1 MCKIMISVGEASG
14 DLHGASIAA
23 ELKKIKPNIKMFGM
37 GGKAMR
43 KAGVELSHDF
53 ADLDVM
59 GFVEVI
65 KNLPRFFRLRDELVE
80 IMKKEKPDVLL
91 IIDYPDFNMRLAKCA
106 KELGIPILSYIPPSA
121 WAWRKGRAKSVAK
134 IVNKIASIFP
144 FEADVYRKAGADV
157 AFVGHPLLDI
167 VKPSMTKEEACQ
179 FFAAN
184 PEKPIILLLPGSR
197 KQEITGLLPIMLES
211 AEKMLQEN
219 PDCQFFLPAA
229 STISPEMLQGILNN
243 YKVKVHLTSENIYDL
258 MNIADTA
265 IAASGTVTLEA
276 AILGLPVVVVYKMSA
291 ITYFIGKL
299 LVKIPHISLPN
310 IVMEERMIPELLQ
323 DEVTAENVA
332 REASYLLR
340 THPNA
345 EGVREKLRL
354 MKEKLGSE
362 GAVKRVAEEVLI
374 MANKN

>member
-14 DLHGASIAA
+14 DLHGASIAT

-37 GGKAMR
+37 GGKAMQ

-80 IMKKEKPDVLL
+80 VMKKEKPDLLL
-91 IIDYPDFNMRLAKCA
+91 IIDYPDFNMRLAKYA
-106 KELGIPILSYIPPSA
+106 KKLNIPVISYIPPSA

-134 IVNKIASIFP
+134 LVDKIASIFP
-144 FEADVYRKAGADV
+144 FEAEVYRAAGAEV
-157 AFVGHPLLDI
+157 TFVGHPLLDI
-167 VKPSMTKEEACQ
+167 VKPSMTKEAAYQ
-179 FFAAN
+179 FFAA
-184 PEKPIILLLPGSR
+184 EAGEPIILLMPGSR
-197 KQEITGLLPIMLES
+197 KQEITSLLPIMLES
-211 AEKMLQEN
+211 AEKILQEN
-219 PDCQFFLPAA
+219 PHCQFFLPVA
-229 STISPEMLQGILNN
+229 STISREMLQSILKNH
-243 YKVKVHLTSENIYDL
+243 KVKVHLTSENIYDL

-291 ITYFIGKL
+291 ITYFIGRL
-299 LVKIPHISLPN
+299 LVKIPNISLPN

-323 DEVTAENVA
+323 DEVKAENIA
-332 REASYLLR
+332 KEAMRLLK
-340 THPNA
+340 THPHA
-345 EGVREKLRL
+345 KEVHKKLLL
-354 MKEKLGSE
+354 MKEKLGSQ
-362 GAVKRVAEEVLI
+362 GAVKRVAEEVLL
-374 MANKN
+374 MANKK

>member
-23 ELKKIKPNIKMFGM
+23 ELKKIKPNVKMFGM

-43 KAGVELSHDF
+43 NAGVELSHDF

-91 IIDYPDFNMRLAKCA
+91 IIDYPDFNIRLAKCA
-106 KELGIPILSYIPPSA
+106 KELGIPVLSYIPPSA
-121 WAWRKGRAKSVAK
+121 WAWRKGRAKTVAK
-134 IVNKIASIFP
+134 LVDRIASIFP
-144 FEADVYRKAGADV
+144 FEAEVYRNAGAAV
-157 AFVGHPLLDI
+157 TFVGHPLIDI
-167 VKPSMTKEEACQ
+167 VKPSMSKDEAYQ
-179 FFAAN
+179 FFVVD
-184 PEKPIILLLPGSR
+184 PEKPIVLLLPGSR
-197 KQEITGLLPIMLES
+197 KQEIASLLPIMLES
-211 AEKMLQEN
+211 AGKMLQEN
-219 PDCQFFLPAA
+219 PNCQFFLPVA
-229 STISPEMLQGILNN
+229 STISREMLQSILNS
-243 YKVKVHLTSENIYDL
+243 YKVKVHLTNENIYDL

-291 ITYFIGKL
+291 ITYFIGRL

-323 DEVTAENVA
+323 DDVTAENVA
-332 REASYLLR
+332 KEAMRLLK
-340 THPNA
+340 TDPSA
-345 EGVREKLRL
+345 QTVRQKLRL
-354 MKEKLGSE
+354 MKEKLGTE
-362 GAVKRVAEEVLI
+362 GAVKRVAEEVLS
-374 MANKN
+374 MVNTK

>member
-14 DLHGASIAA
+14 DLHGASIAT
-23 ELKKIKPNIKMFGM
+23 ELKKIRPNVKLFGM

-91 IIDYPDFNMRLAKCA
+91 IIDYADFNIRLAKCA
-106 KELGIPILSYIPPSA
+106 KKLGIPILSYIPPSA

-134 IVNKIASIFP
+134 LVNKIASIFP
-144 FEADVYRKAGADV
+144 FEAEIYRNAGAEV
-157 AFVGHPLLDI
+157 TFVGHPLLDI
-167 VKPSMTKEEACQ
+167 VKPNMSKEESYR
-179 FFAAN
+179 FFVAD

-197 KQEITGLLPIMLES
+197 KQEITSLLPIMLES
-211 AEKMLQEN
+211 AEKILQEN
-219 PDCQFFLPAA
+219 PNCQFFLPVA
-229 STISPEMLQGILNN
+229 STISREMLQSILNN
-243 YKVKVHLTSENIYDL
+243 YKVQVHLTSENIYDL

-291 ITYFIGKL
+291 VTYFIGRL

-323 DEVTAENVA
+323 NEVTAENITK
-332 REASYLLR
+332 EAMRLIK
-340 THPNA
+340 THPHA
-345 EGVREKLRL
+345 EEVHKKLL
-354 MKEKLGSE
+354 IMKEKLGCE

-374 MANKN
+374 MANKK

>member
-14 DLHGASIAA
+14 DLHGASIAT
-23 ELKKIKPNIKMFGM
+23 ELKKIKPNIKLFGM

-43 KAGVELSHDF
+43 EAGVELSHDF

-106 KELGIPILSYIPPSA
+106 KKLGIPILSYIPPSA

-134 IVNKIASIFP
+134 LVNKIASIFP
-144 FEADVYRKAGADV
+144 FEAEVYRAAGADV
-157 AFVGHPLLDI
+157 TFVGHPLLDI

-184 PEKPIILLLPGSR
+184 IEKPIVLLLPGSR

-229 STISPEMLQGILNN
+229 STISSEMLQSILNN

-332 REASYLLR
+332 KEARCLLR

-345 EGVREKLRL
+345 EEVREKLRL

-362 GAVKRVAEEVLI
+362 GAVKRVAEEVLL
-374 MANKN
+374 MANKK

>member
-14 DLHGASIAA
+14 DLHGASIAT
-23 ELKKIKPNIKMFGM
+23 ELKKIRPNVKMFGM

-91 IIDYPDFNMRLAKCA
+91 IIDYPDFNIRLAKCA

-134 IVNKIASIFP
+134 LVNKIASIFP
-144 FEADVYRKAGADV
+144 FEAEIYRNAGAEV
-157 AFVGHPLLDI
+157 TFVGHPLLDI
-167 VKPSMTKEEACQ
+167 VKPSMSKEESYR
-179 FFAAN
+179 FFVAD
-184 PEKPIILLLPGSR
+184 PGKPIILLLPGSR
-197 KQEITGLLPIMLES
+197 KQEITSLLPIMLES
-211 AEKMLQEN
+211 AEKILQEN
-219 PDCQFFLPAA
+219 PNCQFFLPAA
-229 STISPEMLQGILNN
+229 STISREMLQSILNS
-243 YKVKVHLTSENIYDL
+243 YKVQVHLTGENIYDL

-291 ITYFIGKL
+291 VTYFIGRL

-323 DEVTAENVA
+323 NEVTVENITKEVM
-332 REASYLLR
+332 RLVK
-340 THPNA
+340 THPHA
-345 EGVREKLRL
+345 EEVHKKLL
-354 MKEKLGSE
+354 IMKEKLGCE

-374 MANKN
+374 MANKK

>member
-1 MCKIMISVGEASG
+1 MISVGEASG

-43 KAGVELSHDF
+43 EAGVELSHDF

-80 IMKKEKPDVLL
+80 IMKKERPDVLL
-91 IIDYPDFNMRLAKCA
+91 IIDYPDFNIRLAKCA

-134 IVNKIASIFP
+134 LVDKIASIFP
-144 FEADVYRKAGADV
+144 FEAEVYRAAGADV
-157 AFVGHPLLDI
+157 TFVGHPLLDI
-167 VKPSMTKEEACQ
+167 VKPSMTKEESYQ
-179 FFAAN
+179 FFAAQTDQ
-184 PEKPIILLLPGSR
+184 PIILLLPGSR
-197 KQEITGLLPIMLES
+197 KQEISSLLPIMLES
-211 AEKMLQEN
+211 AEKILQETPN
-219 PDCQFFLPAA
+219 CQFFLPAA
-229 STISPEMLQGILNN
+229 STISREMLQEILNN
-243 YKVKVHLTSENIYDL
+243 YKVKVHLTSGNIYDL

-291 ITYFIGKL
+291 VTYFIGKL
-299 LVKIPHISLPN
+299 LVKIPNISLPN

-323 DEVTAENVA
+323 DEVKAENIA
-332 REASYLLR
+332 KETMRLLK
-340 THPNA
+340 THPHA
-345 EGVREKLRL
+345 KEVHKKLL
-354 MKEKLGSE
+354 VMKEKLGSE

-374 MANKN
+374 IANKK

>member
-184 PEKPIILLLPGSR
+184 PEKPIVLLLPGSR

>member
-43 KAGVELSHDF
+43 EAGVEISHDF

-80 IMKKEKPDVLL
+80 IMKKERPDVLL
-91 IIDYPDFNMRLAKCA
+91 IIDYADFNMRLAKCA
-106 KELGIPILSYIPPSA
+106 KQLGIPILSYIPPSA
-121 WAWRKGRAKSVAK
+121 WAWRKGRAKSMAK
-134 IVNKIASIFP
+134 LVNKVASIFP
-144 FEADVYRKAGADV
+144 FEAEVYRKAGADV
-157 AFVGHPLLDI
+157 NFVGHPLLDI
-167 VKPSMTKEEACQ
+167 VKPSMNKEESYQ
-179 FFAAN
+179 FFTAN
-184 PEKPIILLLPGSR
+184 PDEPIILLLPGSR
-197 KQEITGLLPIMLES
+197 KQEITSLLPIMLES
-211 AEKMLQEN
+211 AEKILQES
-219 PDCQFFLPAA
+219 PSCQFFLPVA
-229 STISPEMLQGILNN
+229 STISREMLQSILNS
-243 YKVKVHLTSENIYDL
+243 YKVKVHLTSGNIYDL

-276 AILGLPVVVVYKMSA
+276 AILGVPVVVVYKMSA
-291 ITYFIGKL
+291 ITYFIGRL

-332 REASYLLR
+332 KEAMRLLETNPYGQAVR
-340 THPNA
+340 T
-345 EGVREKLRL
+345 KLKL
-354 MKEKLGSE
+354 MKEKLGSS

-374 MANKN
+374 MANKK